1 MKKQRISKKSRNT
14 GETNI
19 SFEINIDGKGDS
31 SISSPVGMLNHML
44 DQIARHGL
52 IDIKADIKGD
62 LETGT
67 HHIIEDTAIVLGMC
81 IDEALGDRSGITR
94 MGDKTCLL
102 DEALCHV
109 AIDLSGRGY
118 SVINMGENDNEGE
131 FSLDMGRHFYESL
144 SANGRFGIHLR
155 MLTGSNYHHILESSF
170 KTFSRALREA
180 ASYDSRRIDSIPS
193 TKGTL

>member
-1 MKKQRISKKSRNT
+1 MEKQRISKKSRNT

-109 AIDLSGRGY
+109 AIDLSG
-118 SVINMGENDNEGE
+118 
-131 FSLDMGRHFYESL
+131 
-144 SANGRFGIHLR
+144 
-155 MLTGSNYHHILESSF
+155 
-170 KTFSRALREA
+170 
-180 ASYDSRRIDSIPS
+180 
-193 TKGTL
+193 

>member
-94 MGDKTCLL
+94 MGD
-102 DEALCHV
+102 
-109 AIDLSGRGY
+109 
-118 SVINMGENDNEGE
+118 
-131 FSLDMGRHFYESL
+131 
-144 SANGRFGIHLR
+144 
-155 MLTGSNYHHILESSF
+155 
-170 KTFSRALREA
+170 
-180 ASYDSRRIDSIPS
+180 
-193 TKGTL
+193 

>member
-1 MKKQRISKKSRNT
+1 MNIERKSKKTRTT
-14 GETNI
+14 GETQI
-19 SFEINIDGKGDS
+19 SIEINMDGKGVS
-31 SISSPVGMLNHML
+31 EIKSPVGMLNHML

-52 IDIKADIKGD
+52 IDIKASIEGD

-81 IDEALGDRSGITR
+81 IDDALGDRFGILR

-102 DEALCHV
+102 DEALCTV
-109 AIDLSGRGY
+109 ALDLSGRGY
-118 SVINMGENDNEGE
+118 SVIDMGISDNEGE
-131 FSLDMGRHFYESL
+131 FSLEMGKHFYESL

-155 MLTGSNYHHILESSF
+155 MLSGTNHHHILESSF

-180 ASYDSRRIDSIPS
+180 ASIDPRRADSVAS
-193 TKGTL
+193 TKGSL